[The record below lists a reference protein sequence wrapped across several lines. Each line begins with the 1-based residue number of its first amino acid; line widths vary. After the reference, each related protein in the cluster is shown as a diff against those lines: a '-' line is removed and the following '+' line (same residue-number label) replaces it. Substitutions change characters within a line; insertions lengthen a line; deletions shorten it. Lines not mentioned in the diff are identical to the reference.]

1 MRLVSLLNTTV
12 LLSLASAVV
21 LAALFILFFIF
32 SLGSQQTLPGRA
44 QKVTNCLSVSRDF
57 LNIQQNYTAT

>member
-21 LAALFILFFIF
+21 LAALFIYLFIYLFFAGI
-32 SLGSQQTLPGRA
+32 STNLTRPGLKGNKLSQCFA
-44 QKVTNCLSVSRDF
+44 
-57 LNIQQNYTAT
+57 